1 MKLYEEIQNELRD
14 EEFVYFLEL
23 VTSKS
28 EICLEI
34 YILQGEEI
42 DRKEEIL
49 KEYNAKNKD
58 KRFKWIL
65 TEYHYYINKRKEVR
79 K

>member
-1 MKLYEEIQNELRD
+1 MKLYEEIQNELID
-14 EEFVYFLEL
+14 GEFVHCLEL
-23 VTSKS
+23 VTSES
-28 EICLEI
+28 EIGLDT

-42 DRKEEIL
+42 DRREEIL

-65 TEYHYYINKRKEVR
+65 TEYQYNINTGLESI
-79 K
+79 

>member
-1 MKLYEEIQNELRD
+1 MKLYEEIQNELID